1 MIAVII
7 LLFILIHITY
17 KHKFKHKFIEKNISK
32 IKYDCH
38 DRKLF
43 LICAS
48 INTAITIFLCIIST
62 THILNE
68 ISDEA
73 ATFIILGGY
82 IFFPFVSLL
91 LWIYVLK
98 STFYL
103 KRLKVYG
110 YEVPLNKKDFYS
122 SLNQLPKVNTAIT
135 HSSGRNKESFILS
148 VFSLCIFLGV
158 VLNIVVFYFQHELMG
173 DLAYYG
179 AYGSIPL
186 LIFWFILS
194 GVYWNQSYMHKYR
207 DDVETDITRRQRK
220 QIEDGIVEIFILL
233 FFTIIWIVM
242 LDNGTDVVYKS
253 RIAAG
258 YYR

>member
-1 MIAVII
+1 MLLLI
-7 LLFILIHITY
+7 LILFILIHIIY
-17 KHKFKHKFIEKNISK
+17 KFNFKHRSIKKNISK
-32 IKYDCH
+32 IKYDCR

-43 LICAS
+43 LIFAS
-48 INTAITIFLCIIST
+48 INTSITIFLCIIST

-91 LWIYVLK
+91 LWLYVLR

-110 YEVPLNKKDFYS
+110 YQVPCNKKDFYS
-122 SLNQLPKVNTAIT
+122 SINQLPRINTTIIN
-135 HSSGRNKESFILS
+135 SSGRNRESFMLS

-173 DLAYYG
+173 DLAYFG
-179 AYGSIPL
+179 AYGSVPL

-194 GVYWNQSYMHKYR
+194 GMYWNQSYTQKYS
-207 DDVETDITRRQRK
+207 DDVEADITRKQRK
-220 QIEDGIVEIFILL
+220 QIEDGIIEILILL
-233 FFTIIWIVM
+233 FFTIIWIVV
-242 LDNGTDVVYKS
+242 LDNGADMIYKS
-253 RIAAG
+253 RVAAG
-258 YYR
+258 YYG

>member
-91 LWIYVLK
+91 LWIYVKKYNLK
-98 STFYL
+98 
-103 KRLKVYG
+103 
-110 YEVPLNKKDFYS
+110 
-122 SLNQLPKVNTAIT
+122 
-135 HSSGRNKESFILS
+135 
-148 VFSLCIFLGV
+148 
-158 VLNIVVFYFQHELMG
+158 
-173 DLAYYG
+173 
-179 AYGSIPL
+179 
-186 LIFWFILS
+186 
-194 GVYWNQSYMHKYR
+194 
-207 DDVETDITRRQRK
+207 
-220 QIEDGIVEIFILL
+220 IEI
-233 FFTIIWIVM
+233 
-242 LDNGTDVVYKS
+242 K
-253 RIAAG
+253 
-258 YYR
+258 